1 MSIDSV
7 MKSIRDN
14 NVHYI
19 DLRFT
24 DILGKEMHFTVPV
37 ECFDEDSFEFGHPF
51 DGSSIAGWRG
61 IESSDMILRPDPH
74 SFRLDPFA
82 KEKTAVFVCDEKA
95 DFKSY
100 ATDNIIID
108 DKIYKNFCCQK

>member
-14 NVHYI
+14 DVRYI

-51 DGSSIAGWRG
+51 DGSHFRGDGAADPGGESPAHPGVQPRADAPLRQRGGAGA
-61 IESSDMILRPDPH
+61 PDQVAPDADRH
-74 SFRLDPFA
+74 RLPGGGLLSG
-82 KEKTAVFVCDEKA
+82 CHGG
-95 DFKSY
+95 
-100 ATDNIIID
+100 
-108 DKIYKNFCCQK
+108 